1 MERKPIRFEI
11 RLQPAFAD
19 EIDKWRKEQP
29 DLPNRAEA
37 ARRLIQKALE
47 AEQEKSGKIRYT

>member
-11 RLQPAFAD
+11 RLQPEFAD
-19 EIDKWRKEQP
+19 EIDNWRKEQS

-37 ARRLIQKALE
+37 ARRLIQKGLE
-47 AEQEKSGKIRYT
+47 SEKKNE